1 MDMKEK
7 RHFTLIELL
16 VVIAIIAILA
26 GMLLPALQQARRK
39 GLYITCVNN
48 FGTIG
53 KAYVQYT
60 QDNKNMLM
68 MYWNGGSS
76 KFSTKWWGGERL
88 YYSSGNTAGMMAPYL
103 GTIQQGTLGGWRY
116 PWTYPQY
123 RVKSKFTC
131 PERHRSE
138 FKPNTDSALHFLGL
152 NSPGSATNKSITH
165 IRYPSRNSAIMET
178 RNATQPWSDHESKA
192 SIAYPHPNNECNVL
206 FVGGNVMSLRRGRIP
221 SDADQSFWR
230 PTCKKNTW

>member
-1 MDMKEK
+1 MKEK

-26 GMLLPALQQARRK
+26 SMLLPALQQARRK

-76 KFSTKWWGGERL
+76 AFSTKWWGGEKL
-88 YYSSGNTAGMMAPYL
+88 EYSPGSTAGMMAPYL
-103 GTIQQGTLGGWRY
+103 GTVQQATLGGWRY

-138 FKPNTDSALHFLGL
+138 FTPNTSSALHFLGL

-192 SIAYPHPNNECNVL
+192 SIAYPHPNNVCNVL
-206 FVGGNVMSLRRGRIP
+206 FVGGNVMSIPRGRIP
-221 SDADQSFWR
+221 SDANQSFWR
-230 PTCKKNTW
+230 PTCTKNTW